1 MDIHIERH
9 VLNEAEFEHLLS
21 PKQHLPLRKRLA
33 TSMVPPEPV
42 LSAIKPPM
50 SRQAWLRFLLTHLP
64 ILHWIW
70 TYQLQYLI
78 SDIISGVT
86 VAFMHIP
93 QGLAYALLADLD
105 PVYGLYAA
113 FIPVIVYSIFGTS
126 RHLSI
131 GTFAVVSLMVSNGIT
146 TVLTEQGLDYCLD
159 IGNSSSI
166 VSDTNMTCGDLK
178 AQVAFSL
185 TFLSGVIMVLFGCC
199 GFGFISMFLSE
210 PLISGYTTGSALLV
224 LTSQVSHIFGIKI
237 KAKAVFTLF
246 PDVFKLPLMWKDVF
260 HQIFN
265 WPDYVNTA
273 AFVTSLITIIAMI
286 VFKVINNQLTSKV
299 HCRCFN
305 FLWRDKR
312 CHQTKRFKW
321 TIPLPAPLILMVIG
335 ILISLAA
342 DLENKFA
349 VPVVGRIQPGLPPV
363 SLPNSRYFL
372 ILLPNAFVISVV
384 SFAVSVS
391 LSKVLAKKYQYM
403 VNANQEFIAY
413 GLSNIAGSF
422 FSSINVSGS
431 LSRSLVQANAGGK
444 TQLVGLLSSGILA
457 VIMVALGGLFRTLP
471 LAVLA
476 SIIWVELYGMFK
488 QFADLYRY
496 FKLSLPDMLVWLTV
510 FIATVLLGVDLSL
523 VIGICFSFI
532 ILVMKTALP
541 YSAILGNAEGTEL
554 FRNIKNFDNLEKIPG
569 ILIFRFLA
577 PLCFL
582 SSPAFRRRLEL
593 AAQMDKKHWNKEE
606 GGCLKTLFV
615 KLSDLY
621 SKRYSKL
628 SDNQQNEMPTVD
640 SRHVTNDVDQDDTRR
655 DLHTV
660 IVDCAPIGFMDAV
673 GVRTLIQVVMDFSQL
688 HVQVLL
694 AATTKETRDM
704 LERAGFYEL
713 CGKEWLFPS
722 IQDAVNHALTGERL
736 FPDVQNNQELLTLS
750 TESGPQPRE
759 EEVFHMQ
766 KLSQDEVNTQPDL
779 EPSVQTTSV

>member
-1 MDIHIERH
+1 
-9 VLNEAEFEHLLS
+9 
-21 PKQHLPLRKRLA
+21 
-33 TSMVPPEPV
+33 
-42 LSAIKPPM
+42 
-50 SRQAWLRFLLTHLP
+50 
-64 ILHWIW
+64 
-70 TYQLQYLI
+70 
-78 SDIISGVT
+78 
-86 VAFMHIP
+86 
-93 QGLAYALLADLD
+93 
-105 PVYGLYAA
+105 
-113 FIPVIVYSIFGTS
+113 
-126 RHLSI
+126 
-131 GTFAVVSLMVSNGIT
+131 
-146 TVLTEQGLDYCLD
+146 
-159 IGNSSSI
+159 
-166 VSDTNMTCGDLK
+166 
-178 AQVAFSL
+178 
-185 TFLSGVIMVLFGCC
+185 
-199 GFGFISMFLSE
+199 
-210 PLISGYTTGSALLV
+210 
-224 LTSQVSHIFGIKI
+224 
-237 KAKAVFTLF
+237 
-246 PDVFKLPLMWKDVF
+246 
-260 HQIFN
+260 
-265 WPDYVNTA
+265 
-273 AFVTSLITIIAMI
+273 
-286 VFKVINNQLTSKV
+286 
-299 HCRCFN
+299 
-305 FLWRDKR
+305 
-312 CHQTKRFKW
+312 
-321 TIPLPAPLILMVIG
+321 
-335 ILISLAA
+335 
-342 DLENKFA
+342 
-349 VPVVGRIQPGLPPV
+349 
-363 SLPNSRYFL
+363 
-372 ILLPNAFVISVV
+372 
-384 SFAVSVS
+384 
-391 LSKVLAKKYQYM
+391 
-403 VNANQEFIAY
+403 
-413 GLSNIAGSF
+413 
-422 FSSINVSGS
+422 
-431 LSRSLVQANAGGK
+431 
-444 TQLVGLLSSGILA
+444 
-457 VIMVALGGLFRTLP
+457 MVALGGLFRNTT
-471 LAVLA
+471 
-476 SIIWVELYGMFK
+476 IGCTCIYHWVELYGMFK

-554 FRNIKNFDNLEKIPG
+554 FRNIKNFDNLEKIP
-569 ILIFRFLA
+569 
-577 PLCFL
+577 
-582 SSPAFRRRLEL
+582 
-593 AAQMDKKHWNKEE
+593 E